1 MSNAR
6 TAPEPGVGA
15 EPVPALE
22 LVDVVKTYGS
32 GRGVVLDHVSLT
44 VAPGEFV
51 VLVGPSGGGKSTTL
65 HLVAALDRATSG
77 TIRVN
82 GRSLHHMR
90 HLDRYRREEIGLV
103 FQLHNL
109 LPHLDAQQNVEIVML
124 GTGLHRR
131 ARRERAVA
139 LLRRVGLEGQAH
151 VRPPELSGGERQR
164 IAVARAFANEP
175 SLMLADEPTGSLD
188 EESGNAVIA
197 LLRARCDEGGSV
209 LAVSHDPRLTAAAD
223 RIVRLADGHMT
234 PGAVAPAPASHH

>member
-65 HLVAALDRATSG
+65 H
-77 TIRVN
+77 VN